1 MSDIE
6 KFNGIVRSITN
17 EPLLGPRQG
26 NFVDAVISRLA
37 TGPQISKE
45 DIVVARFLFK
55 ILFEDGIDYL

>member
-26 NFVDAVISRLA
+26 NFVNAVISRLS
-37 TGPQISKE
+37 TGPQMDKE
-45 DIVVARFLFK
+45 DLIAARFLFK
-55 ILFEDGIDYL
+55 ILFENGTNDL